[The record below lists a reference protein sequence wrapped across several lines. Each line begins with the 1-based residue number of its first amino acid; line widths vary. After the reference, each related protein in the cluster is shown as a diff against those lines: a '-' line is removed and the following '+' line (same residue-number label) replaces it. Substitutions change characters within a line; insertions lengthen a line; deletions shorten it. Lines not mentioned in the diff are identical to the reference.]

1 MILQQ
6 LHQLQLLNHL
16 LLMTIQQLHLFQILY
31 LNLLILWINL
41 LLFASL
47 GFHCIDS
54 IRQHFQDLYQDTI
67 TLDSTPAHAILDK
80 GDLATLRKTDQNTI
94 TVPRPMAF
102 GDVIHTWILSST
114 LKSGLVIYIMVFC
127 LWIDTAI

>member
-16 LLMTIQQLHLFQILY
+16 LLMTIRQLHLFQILY

-47 GFHCIDS
+47 GFHRIDS
-54 IRQHFQDLYQDTI
+54 TRQHFQDLYQDTI
-67 TLDSTPAHAILDK
+67 TLDSTTADAILDK
-80 GDLATLRKTDQNTI
+80 GDLATL
-94 TVPRPMAF
+94 
-102 GDVIHTWILSST
+102 
-114 LKSGLVIYIMVFC
+114 
-127 LWIDTAI
+127 